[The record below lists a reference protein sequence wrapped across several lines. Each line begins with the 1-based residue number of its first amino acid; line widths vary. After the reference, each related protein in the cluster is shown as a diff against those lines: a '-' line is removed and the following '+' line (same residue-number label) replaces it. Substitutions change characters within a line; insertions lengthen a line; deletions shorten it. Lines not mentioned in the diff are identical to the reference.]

1 MTNNRQIQEKIVK
14 EVVKRVLALEEQPY
28 VPIGVSNRHI
38 HLKQDDLDVLFGK
51 GYQLTKWKDLK
62 QPGQFAAKE
71 TVSIIGKKGELER
84 VRILGP
90 VRNITQVEV
99 SMTDSFKI
107 GVPAPVKESGKIE
120 GTPGVRLK
128 GPCGEV
134 EMTEGVIVALRHIHV
149 PPQFAEKFQLKD
161 KDLVDVELG
170 GERKTIFKNVLIR
183 ISDKYVLEMHL
194 DTDEANAAG
203 VKNGDLGL
211 IQKRLRC

>member
-1 MTNNRQIQEKIVK
+1 MTYNRQIQEKILK

-38 HLKQDDLDVLFGK
+38 HLKQDDLEVLFGK

-99 SMTDSFKI
+99 SMTDSFKL
-107 GVPAPVKESGKIE
+107 GVPAPIKESGKIE

-128 GPCGEV
+128 GPCGEL
-134 EMTEGVIVALRHIHV
+134 EMTEGVIVALRHIHI

-161 KDLVDVELG
+161 KELVEVELG

-183 ISDKYVLEMHL
+183 ISEKYVLEMHL
-194 DTDEANAAG
+194 DTDEANAAS
-203 VKNGDLGL
+203 VRNGDLGL
-211 IQKRLRC
+211 IRKG